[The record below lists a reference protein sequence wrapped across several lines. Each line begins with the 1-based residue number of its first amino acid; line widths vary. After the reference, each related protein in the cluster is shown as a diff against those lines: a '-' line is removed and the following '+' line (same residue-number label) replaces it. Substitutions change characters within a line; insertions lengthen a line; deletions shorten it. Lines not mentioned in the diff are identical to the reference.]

1 MSVTLNMNEK
11 DEEDMHESVSIE
23 MNNNIS
29 KWNSTIEKML
39 KNISLKSDIYKREH
53 YRITQSTNSRFS
65 MLMIS
70 ILVLS
75 PLPAFVSIARSYLE
89 QDNEY
94 DLVFTMTSSLIS
106 FTSSILISILKFSKF
121 ENKIN
126 EHKIATIKYRALS
139 NNINRQLSLLR
150 ENRISAQEYLDWIIK
165 KYDDLNAA
173 SPLLDVSTSDYD
185 NNEEINEEV
194 HEVREEVRDESIHN
208 IFRNVYDDS
217 NMNYELSRFTSHV

>member
-1 MSVTLNMNEK
+1 MSVVLNMNEK
-11 DEEDMHESVSIE
+11 DDEDMHESVSIE

-39 KNISLKSDIYKREH
+39 KNISFKSDIYKREH
-53 YRITQSTNSRFS
+53 YRITQTTNSRFS
-65 MLMIS
+65 MLMIT

-89 QDNEY
+89 RDNEY

-173 SPLLDVSTSDYD
+173 SPLLDVETS
-185 NNEEINEEV
+185 NVHTEEV
-194 HEVREEVRDESIHN
+194 DEDVHKEIHKELSNDSIHD
-208 IFRNVYDDS
+208 IFKNVYDDS
-217 NMNYELSRFTSHV
+217 TMNYELSRFTSHA